1 MDNDRAAGLTGRVAA
16 NPVRAGSLVTDLV
29 TRARTGDKRAWDALV
44 ERYAPLIWSICRRYR
59 LGRADA
65 EDVGQSVWLRLV
77 DQLDKI
83 RDPAALPGWLATTTR
98 RECGRVLRAAHGP
111 HAPDCAA
118 DAESL
123 PDEQADTAVRELLA
137 AERHAALRE
146 AFTRLPPAGQHLI
159 ALLIADPPV
168 PYAEIS
174 AKLGIPVG
182 SIGPN
187 RRRCLDKLRRDP
199 ALAAL
204 INAAEATQR
213 PTREPRLARRAPRLA
228 RRQGQPGPVL
238 EPALD

>member
-1 MDNDRAAGLTGRVAA
+1 MDKDRAAELTGRVPAH
-16 NPVRAGSLVTDLV
+16 PVRAGSLVTDLV
-29 TRARTGDKRAWDALV
+29 TRARTGDKGAWDALV

-65 EDVGQSVWLRLV
+65 EDVGQSVWLRLA

-98 RECGRVLRAAHGP
+98 RECGRVLRAAYGP
-111 HAPDCAA
+111 RAPACGFDV
-118 DAESL
+118 EYL
-123 PDEQADTAVRELLA
+123 PDEQAGTADQDLLA

-146 AFTRLPPAGQHLI
+146 AFSHLPPAGQELI

-174 AKLGIPVG
+174 ARLGIPVG

-204 INAAEATQR
+204 INAAEATRR
-213 PTREPRLARRAPRLA
+213 PTRGARPSNPR
-228 RRQGQPGPVL
+228 RRQRAG
-238 EPALD
+238 ERASR